1 MEKAHISRKRPILFM
16 KGSGSII
23 KEMEMG
29 YTKYQIHS
37 YMKGIS
43 KTLKNQVKVSNSSQM
58 VIFTLENISMGN
70 LKVKASIFGL
80 MDQFILGPL
89 LQEKDKV
96 LESGCLI
103 SKKEI
108 IILATIRKIRNRARA
123 SMYGQK
129 GVFLRVNS
137 NRI

>member
-1 MEKAHISRKRPILFM
+1 MVKAHILRKRLILFM
-16 KGSGSII
+16 KGSGSTI
-23 KEMEMG
+23 KEMEME
-29 YTKYQIHS
+29 YTNFQIHS
-37 YMKGIS
+37 FMKGVS

-58 VIFTLENISMGN
+58 ATFILENIRMGN
-70 LKVKASIFGL
+70 LKVKANIFGL
-80 MDQFILGPL
+80 MDQFILAPL
-89 LQEKDKV
+89 LEEKEKV

-108 IILATIRKIRNRARA
+108 IILVTIRKIRNKAKG

-129 GVFLRVNS
+129 GAFLRVSS